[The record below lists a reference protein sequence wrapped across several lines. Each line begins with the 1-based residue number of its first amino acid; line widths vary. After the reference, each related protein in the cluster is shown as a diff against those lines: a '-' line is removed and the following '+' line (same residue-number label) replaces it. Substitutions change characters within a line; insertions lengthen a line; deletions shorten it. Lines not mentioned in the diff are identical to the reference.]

1 MTRKKVIVGNWKMNN
16 TIKESLEFINNM
28 KHHMNTKIVDV
39 GICPQ
44 YLALS
49 KVKEETKGTNIKIG
63 AQNVH
68 FADNGAY
75 TGEVSTKMLEELEL
89 DYCII
94 GHSERRQYFNETD
107 ETINKKLQKVLE
119 TEMIPIICVG
129 EVLNEREKN
138 TYFDVVK
145 KQIEEAFKDVK
156 TLEASKSIIAYE
168 PVWAIG
174 TGKTATSAQAE
185 EMCKYIREIIK
196 GLYSTEVAE
205 KIRIQ
210 YGGSVNSGNAKEI
223 LNMPNIDGA
232 LVGGASLKAE
242 FIEIINAVQ

>member
-1 MTRKKVIVGNWKMNN
+1 MARKKVIVGNWKMNN

-28 KHHMNTKIVDV
+28 KYKMDTNIVDV

-49 KVKEETKGTNIKIG
+49 KIKEETKGTNIKIG

-107 ETINKKLQKVLE
+107 ETVNKKLHKVLQ
-119 TEMIPIICVG
+119 TGMIPIVCVG
-129 EVLNEREKN
+129 EVLKEREEN
-138 TYFDVVK
+138 IHFEVVE
-145 KQIEEAFKDVK
+145 KQVEAAFKDIEI
-156 TLEASKSIIAYE
+156 LEIQKCIIAYE

-174 TGKTATSAQAE
+174 TGKTATSVQAE
-185 EMCKYIREIIK
+185 EMCKYIREIIAN
-196 GLYSTEVAE
+196 LYSKEVAE
-205 KIRIQ
+205 KVRIQ

-232 LVGGASLKAE
+232 LVGGASLKVE
-242 FIEIINAVQ
+242 FIEIIKAV